1 MRLQPLAA
9 VALAT
14 SALITAPA
22 QADEPYPSRPIRLL
36 VGSSP
41 GGGTDLMARLVGE
54 RLGEALKATIVV
66 ENKPG
71 ASNTLAADAVAKA
84 RPDGY
89 TLLMGVVT
97 SQAIAPHLL
106 KLGFDVNKDLVPVA
120 LVSQVPNVL
129 VVNNGLKARS
139 VAELIE
145 LARAQPGKLAYASSG
160 AGSTQ
165 HIAGEAFKRFSGT
178 QIVHVPYKGSGPAM
192 VDLIGGQVQLSF
204 DTLPSVIGHLQ
215 AQRVRAL
222 AVTTAKRSP
231 LLPDVPTLA
240 EAGVKGLAM
249 SAWYGVYAPAGTP
262 RAIVERLN
270 KEIAVVLAQP
280 EVVNKLAAAGAEP
293 GDMSLA
299 QFTQFQASEYARFGQ
314 LIKDTG
320 IHVD

>member
-9 VALAT
+9 VALAA

-280 EVVNKLAAAGAEP
+280 EVVKKLAAAGAEP

>member
-66 ENKPG
+66 ENRPG

-280 EVVNKLAAAGAEP
+280 EVVKKLAAAGAEP

>member
-41 GGGTDLMARLVGE
+41 GGGTDLMARVLSE
-54 RLGEALKATIVV
+54 RLADALKATLVV

-280 EVVNKLAAAGAEP
+280 EVVKKLAAAGAEP

-299 QFTQFQASEYARFGQ
+299 QFAQFQASEYARFGQ

>member
-262 RAIVERLN
+262 RASVERLN

-280 EVVNKLAAAGAEP
+280 EVVKKLAAAGAEP

-299 QFTQFQASEYARFGQ
+299 QFAQFQASEYARFGQ

>member
-9 VALAT
+9 VALAA

-262 RAIVERLN
+262 RASVERLN

-280 EVVNKLAAAGAEP
+280 EVVKKLAAAGAEP

-299 QFTQFQASEYARFGQ
+299 QFAQFQASEYARFGQ

>member
-280 EVVNKLAAAGAEP
+280 EVVKKLAAAGAEP

-299 QFTQFQASEYARFGQ
+299 QFAQFQASEYARFGQ

>member
-9 VALAT
+9 VALAA

>member
-9 VALAT
+9 VALAA
-14 SALITAPA
+14 SALITAPV

-66 ENKPG
+66 ENRPG

-280 EVVNKLAAAGAEP
+280 EVVKKLAAAGAEP